1 MIVPIDFGMHP
12 IFKFRTKATEEI
24 ISLLE
29 SVTLGTDGAHYQH
42 LDTRERIQEAD
53 NPLFLSMERHTKVLG
68 NITFCQREKNWYI
81 RYFAFNSTMQAQG
94 TKKSSS
100 NGLLKKELNNFFDRQ
115 LNSGEVN
122 SFYAYIDPR
131 NVKSLWMSE
140 NFGFETIGE
149 IATQT
154 YSSVR
159 KPKSG
164 RVQLDSNPTEIPAQV
179 QTHFQSQRFFFNDQ
193 LKKGNHFSIRDENG
207 DLIAFAK
214 TTSAHWEIKR
224 LPGKFGGTFVKILPY
239 IPFLN
244 RLIKPKNHSFLV
256 PEAVFIKDNN
266 PQLLT
271 ELFDGILAQ
280 MNERVIIW
288 WVDEQDELYTS
299 TQSKI
304 NWGLL
309 NKIIGVNQVNLV
321 ERSLTKQTAE
331 NTNYTSGFD
340 FI

>member
-1 MIVPIDFGMHP
+1 MHP

-29 SVTLGTDGAHYQH
+29 SVTLGTDGAHYRH
-42 LDTRERIQEAD
+42 LDTRERISEAD

-68 NITFCQREKNWYI
+68 NITFCRREKNWYI
-81 RYFAFNSTMQAQG
+81 RYFAFDSTMQAQG
-94 TKKSSS
+94 TTKSKS
-100 NGLLKKELNNFFDRQ
+100 NGILKKELNNFFDHQ
-115 LNSGEVN
+115 LKSGEVD

-140 NFGFETIGE
+140 NFGFKTIGN

-154 YSSVR
+154 YSSVK
-159 KPKSG
+159 KPKEA
-164 RVQLDSNPTEIPAQV
+164 RVQMDDQPSQIPTEIEA
-179 QTHFQSQRFFFNDQ
+179 HFSSQEFYFNDQ
-193 LKKGNHFSIRDENG
+193 LKKGKHFSIHDENG
-207 DLIAFAK
+207 ALIAFAK

-224 LPGKFGGTFVKILPY
+224 LPGKFGGTLVKILPY
-239 IPFLN
+239 IPFVN

-256 PEAVFIKDNN
+256 PEAVFIKDDN
-266 PQLLT
+266 PQLLS
-271 ELFDGILAQ
+271 ELFNGILAHT
-280 MNERVIIW
+280 NERVIIW
-288 WVDEQDELYTS
+288 WIDEQDELYS
-299 TQSKI
+299 SVQSKI

-321 ERSLTKQTAE
+321 ERTLREPRSTKV
-331 NTNYTSGFD
+331 NYTSGFD